1 MNRRTIV
8 SLFAILMLLNT
19 NAGAQDEKDRLMIS
33 TDGIKIETKKSKDR
47 DFGVEFAAIDVGINS
62 LQDKSDYNSLA
73 AKNLLQVPQA
83 YQNSNLFNLRSGKS
97 WNVNVWPVLAKWRV
111 VKTKSQ
117 KIYFGTGVGLQM
129 YNFRFNRPVT
139 YANDITPVVYLDT
152 MNTITKNKLGFTYL
166 SIPLMFTFKT
176 RAAEKAWLV
185 YGVGITGGYR
195 LSSWT
200 KQISDQK
207 GLQKNHDKF
216 NFSDFNSCIT
226 AEFGLDDYFRL
237 YASYQVT
244 PLQENAL
251 DQRPFSIGLR
261 FGGL

>member
-1 MNRRTIV
+1 
-8 SLFAILMLLNT
+8 
-19 NAGAQDEKDRLMIS
+19 
-33 TDGIKIETKKSKDR
+33 
-47 DFGVEFAAIDVGINS
+47 
-62 LQDKSDYNSLA
+62 
-73 AKNLLQVPQA
+73 
-83 YQNSNLFNLRSGKS
+83 
-97 WNVNVWPVLAKWRV
+97 
-111 VKTKSQ
+111 
-117 KIYFGTGVGLQM
+117 
-129 YNFRFNRPVT
+129 
-139 YANDITPVVYLDT
+139 
-152 MNTITKNKLGFTYL
+152 
-166 SIPLMFTFKT
+166 
-176 RAAEKAWLV
+176 
-185 YGVGITGGYR
+185 VGITGGYR